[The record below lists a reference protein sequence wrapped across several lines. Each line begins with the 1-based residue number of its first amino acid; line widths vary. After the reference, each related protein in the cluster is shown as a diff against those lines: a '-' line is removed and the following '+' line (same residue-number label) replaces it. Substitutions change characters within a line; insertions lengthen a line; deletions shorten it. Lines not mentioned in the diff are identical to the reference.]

1 MKNLSENTE
10 LLDFF
15 QGVKQL
21 KDIFFLFILL
31 LIIVKIFECVFG
43 WNSWGEF
50 LLSIS
55 VSVTSMV
62 AILAFFYNGNNSHVK
77 KIRLK

>member
-21 KDIFFLFILL
+21 KDIFFLSSSNEKHRPL
-31 LIIVKIFECVFG
+31 G
-43 WNSWGEF
+43 
-50 LLSIS
+50 
-55 VSVTSMV
+55 
-62 AILAFFYNGNNSHVK
+62 
-77 KIRLK
+77 R